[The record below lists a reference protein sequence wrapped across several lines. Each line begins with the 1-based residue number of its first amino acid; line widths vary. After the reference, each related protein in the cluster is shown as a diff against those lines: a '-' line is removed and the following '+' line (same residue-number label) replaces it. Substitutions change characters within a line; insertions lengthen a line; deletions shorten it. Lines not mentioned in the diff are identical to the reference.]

1 MRVPRFAALATVAVL
16 VLAPRA
22 VLAQAAALPQARNVL
37 LVQDGFTD
45 RSAWASVIALLEA
58 AGLRVTEVESP
69 ETQRVLALQDGTTV
83 LVGQGWSGATVS
95 AVGVE
100 NKVSALVYVAA
111 VAPEAGEDF
120 KALSARF
127 PTQKSSDAAV
137 RSIETKAAAWR
148 DKPSFYAVAQESAA
162 LVPELQRFYASRMKA
177 KTILLDSVAAHPREI
192 AGLILE
198 ASGMKP
204 VACDA
209 TGDDGENGLRG
220 AGAAAFAGGGVQ
232 VRERVA
238 GGSDGALKARSAFA
252 LDLSPRMACGVTAA
266 STTSLALPQS

>member
-1 MRVPRFAALATVAVL
+1 MCVPRFAALATVAVL

-204 VACDA
+204 VACGA
-209 TGDDGENGLRG
+209 AGDDGKT
-220 AGAAAFAGGGVQ
+220 ACAAP
-232 VRERVA
+232 
-238 GGSDGALKARSAFA
+238 AL
-252 LDLSPRMACGVTAA
+252 PR
-266 STTSLALPQS
+266 SLAEGCKCEKGSLEDLTAP